1 MKDIFKRL
9 SMLQKVLERYFELE
23 KEIETLPRELSDRA
37 EMLLRKKEEYVKT
50 LSQEERLK
58 DRVAALEK
66 QYADA
71 KVKREEQEIKSSHIT
86 TQREFELNQIELTKA
101 KETEHH
107 YYNLREETKRKA
119 AALNEKS
126 SEILDELNA
135 IQKMV
140 EDETATINSRLDE
153 LKAEKDA
160 LETKKAKYSKDIEPT
175 LLFKFERIVKTKGGG
190 SVAVKGRVC
199 QGCHMELPVQF
210 VNTVRKGETVEFCPY
225 CSRVLYYQEG
235 DDDEIDALKM
245 DDILLDDDDD
255 IDERIDG
262 DIPLSVDDDDASLIA
277 TEDEFDF

>member
-1 MKDIFKRL
+1 MKDIFKKL
-9 SMLQKVLERYFELE
+9 SMLQKVLECYFELE
-23 KEIETLPRELSDRA
+23 KEIEALPKELADRT

-58 DRVAALEK
+58 ERVASLDK
-66 QYADA
+66 QYMNARSA
-71 KVKREEQEIKSSHIT
+71 REEQEIKGGHIT
-86 TQREFELNQIELTKA
+86 TQREFELHQIELQKA
-101 KETEHH
+101 KEAEHH
-107 YYNLREETKRKA
+107 FYNLREETKKKVVA
-119 AALNEKS
+119 ISEKS
-126 SEILDELNA
+126 KETFDELNA

-140 EDETATINSRLDE
+140 EDETTTINARLEE

-160 LETKKAKYSKDIEPT
+160 LEVKRAKYSKDIEPT
-175 LLFKFERIVKTKGGG
+175 LLFKFERIVKSKGGG

-235 DDDEIDALKM
+235 DDDEIEALKM
-245 DDILLDDDDD
+245 DDILLDDDSDEGEVEEAELLSTDEDD
-255 IDERIDG
+255 T
-262 DIPLSVDDDDASLIA
+262 LIA